1 MDASDRYGS
10 IAAGKMADLVLL
22 DADPLQDIRNTSKIS
37 EVFVWGQEF
46 DRTALDQILKTAA
59 ELAAKAPA
67 KN

>member
-1 MDASDRYGS
+1 
-10 IAAGKMADLVLL
+10 MADLVLL

-37 EVFVWGQEF
+37 EVFVRGQEF